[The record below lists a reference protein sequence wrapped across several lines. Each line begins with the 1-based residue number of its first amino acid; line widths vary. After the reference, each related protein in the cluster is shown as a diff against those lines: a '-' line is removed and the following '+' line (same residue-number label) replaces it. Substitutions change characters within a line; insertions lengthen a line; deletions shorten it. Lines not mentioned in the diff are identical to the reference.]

1 MKPTPSKSK
10 PKSKFWQLNPPPK
23 KRSKQKKLFV
33 FRSIQTRMITAITLL
48 ILLVVTAIVWLWA
61 TNEMEFFRSQ
71 KIQQA
76 ESFAAAFGQT
86 LQLELSDRNWANMRT
101 KSNMIMQS
109 NEDFVYVIVEDR
121 RENYQIVS
129 AAPNEIAGQFMTDLV
144 PVAVSQKAMRLGEE
158 NGKLS
163 SKARI
168 SETYLL
174 RNIDFPQG
182 TLRAKR
188 GERIIEA
195 AIDIPNGDNN
205 GGTFRVGITLRRMD
219 GQIVNAVTKTLAVG
233 AIALLLGIIAAY
245 YLAWVLSQPI
255 LRLQESAARLASGE
269 LDHRVTIHSQDE
281 LGELGNSFNDMSDS
295 LQASFGRLKKTL
307 DSFERFVPEKFL
319 QVIAPRGIENIEV
332 GEFAKRNMTILF
344 SDIRGYTALSES
356 QTPEETF
363 KFLNEYISYVVSAI
377 DEHGGFI
384 DKYIGDAVMA
394 LFDDEHTDR
403 ALKAAIAMQSE
414 IAKFNYKRS
423 QMGLSQIASGIGI
436 HRGEVVM
443 GTVGS
448 TFRIDSTVIGDAVNV
463 SSRIESLT
471 KIYNCEV
478 LVSDSVV
485 DALTNPEEFRLEQ
498 VEKSVKVKG
507 KETAIALYRLHL
519 NEDR

>member
-1 MKPTPSKSK
+1 MKLTPSQ
-10 PKSKFWQLNPPPK
+10 SKFWQLNSQPK
-23 KRSKQKKLFV
+23 KRSKRKKLFV

-86 LQLELSDRNWANMRT
+86 LQLELADKNWANMRT
-101 KSNMIMQS
+101 KANIIMQS

-129 AAPNEIAGQFMTDLV
+129 AAPNEIAGQFVTDLV

-158 NGKLS
+158 NDKLS
-163 SKARI
+163 FKARI
-168 SETYLL
+168 AETYLL

-195 AIDIPNGDNN
+195 AIDIPSGDKN

-233 AIALLLGIIAAY
+233 AIALLLGISAAY

-255 LRLQESAARLASGE
+255 LRLRESAARLASGE

-281 LGELGNSFNDMSDS
+281 LGELGHSFNDMSDA
-295 LQASFGRLKKTL
+295 LQASFGQLKKTL

-363 KFLNEYISYVVSAI
+363 KFLNEYISYVVNAI
-377 DEHGGFI
+377 DENGGFI
-384 DKYIGDAVMA
+384 DKYIGDAIMA
-394 LFDDEHTDR
+394 LFDESHTDR

-414 IAKFNYKRS
+414 ITKFNQKRS
-423 QMGLSQIASGIGI
+423 QMGLSPIASGIGI
-436 HRGEVVM
+436 HRGVVVM

-463 SSRIESLT
+463 SSRVESLT

-478 LVSDSVV
+478 LISDSVV

-498 VEKSVKVKG
+498 VEESVKVKG

-519 NEDR
+519 NKDR

>member
-1 MKPTPSKSK
+1 MKINTSK
-10 PKSKFWQLNPPPK
+10 PKSWELNWQGK
-23 KRSKQKKLFV
+23 KRSRRKNLIV
-33 FRSIQTRMITAITLL
+33 FRSIQTRMITAITFL
-48 ILLVVTAIVWLWA
+48 IILVVTAIIWLWA
-61 TNEMEFFRSQ
+61 TNEMEFYRTQ
-71 KIQQA
+71 KIQQV

-86 LQLELSDRNWANMRT
+86 LQLELAEKNWANMRT
-101 KSNMIMQS
+101 KMNIILQS
-109 NEDFVYVIVEDR
+109 NEDFVYVMVDDR
-121 RENYQIVS
+121 QENHQIVS
-129 AAPNEIAGQFMTDLV
+129 AAPIEIAGQFMTDLV
-144 PVAVSQKAMRLGEE
+144 PVAVSKIAVHFGEE
-158 NGKLS
+158 NFKTSL
-163 SKARI
+163 KARI
-168 SETYLL
+168 AETYLL
-174 RNIDFPQG
+174 RNIEFPQG
-182 TLRAKR
+182 VLRAKK

-195 AIDIPNGDNN
+195 AIDIPDSYVPEKAN
-205 GGTFRVGITLRRMD
+205 GTFRVGITLRRMD

-255 LRLQESAARLASGE
+255 LRLRESASRLASGE

-281 LGELGNSFNDMSDS
+281 LGELGHSFNEMSDS
-295 LQASFGRLKKTL
+295 LQDSFGRLKKTL

-363 KFLNEYISYVVSAI
+363 KFLNEYISYVVAAI
-377 DEHGGFI
+377 DENGGFI

-403 ALKAAIAMQSE
+403 ALKAAIAMQSK
-414 IAKFNYKRS
+414 IAKFNQKRS
-423 QMGLSQIASGIGI
+423 QIGLSPIASGIGI

-471 KIYNCEV
+471 KNYNCEV
-478 LVSDSVV
+478 LISDSVV
-485 DALTNPEEFRLEQ
+485 CALTNPEDFRLEI
-498 VEKSVKVKG
+498 VEESVKVKG
-507 KETAIALYRLHL
+507 KETAIKLYRLHL
-519 NEDR
+519 NLVEV

>member
-1 MKPTPSKSK
+1 MKISTAL
-10 PKSKFWQLNPPPK
+10 SKFWYLNPQSK
-23 KRSKQKKLFV
+23 KHQKKKKLFV

-61 TNEMEFFRSQ
+61 TNEREFYRSQ
-71 KIQQA
+71 KIQQV
-76 ESFAAAFGQT
+76 ESLASAFGQT

-101 KSNMIMQS
+101 KANIIMQS

-144 PVAVSQKAMRLGEE
+144 PVAVSQRAMRLGEE
-158 NGKLS
+158 NAKLS
-163 SKARI
+163 SKSRI

-195 AIDIPNGDNN
+195 AIDIPLADKN
-205 GGTFRVGITLRRMD
+205 GGTFRVGITLRKMD

-255 LRLQESAARLASGE
+255 LRLRESAARLASGE
-269 LDHRVTIHSQDE
+269 LDHRVKIHSQDE
-281 LGELGNSFNDMSDS
+281 LGELGHSFNDMSDS
-295 LQASFGRLKKTL
+295 LQASFGQLKKTL

-377 DEHGGFI
+377 DENGGFI
-384 DKYIGDAVMA
+384 DKYIGDAIMA
-394 LFDDEHTDR
+394 LFDESHTDR
-403 ALKAAIAMQSE
+403 ALKAAIAMQLE
-414 IAKFNYKRS
+414 ISNFNQKRS
-423 QMGLSQIASGIGI
+423 QMGLSPIASGIGI

-478 LVSDSVV
+478 LISDSVII
-485 DALTNPEEFRLEQ
+485 ALSNPDEFRLEL
-498 VEKSVKVKG
+498 VEESVKVKG

-519 NEDR
+519 HDEDR

>member
-1 MKPTPSKSK
+1 MKISTAL
-10 PKSKFWQLNPPPK
+10 SKFWYLNPQSKNHQK
-23 KRSKQKKLFV
+23 KKKLFV

-48 ILLVVTAIVWLWA
+48 IVLVVTAIVWLWA
-61 TNEMEFFRSQ
+61 TNEKEFYRSQ
-71 KIQQA
+71 KIEQV
-76 ESFAAAFGQT
+76 ESLASAFGQT

-101 KSNMIMQS
+101 KANIIMQS

-129 AAPNEIAGQFMTDLV
+129 AAPNEIAGQYMTDLV

-158 NGKLS
+158 NAKLS
-163 SKARI
+163 SKSRI

-195 AIDIPNGDNN
+195 AIDIPHADKN

-219 GQIVNAVTKTLAVG
+219 RQIVNAVTKTLAVG

-255 LRLQESAARLASGE
+255 LRLRESAARLAAGE
-269 LDHRVTIHSQDE
+269 LDHRVKIYSQDE
-281 LGELGNSFNDMSDS
+281 LGELGHSFNDMSDS
-295 LQASFGRLKKTL
+295 LQASFGQLKKTL
-307 DSFERFVPEKFL
+307 ESFERFVPEKFL

-363 KFLNEYISYVVSAI
+363 KFLNEYISYVVAAI
-377 DEHGGFI
+377 DENGGFI
-384 DKYIGDAVMA
+384 DKYIGDAIMA
-394 LFDDEHTDR
+394 LFDEAHTDN

-414 IAKFNYKRS
+414 IAKFNQKRS
-423 QMGLSQIASGIGI
+423 QMGLSPIASGIGI
-436 HRGEVVM
+436 HRGVVVM

-463 SSRIESLT
+463 SSHIESLT
-471 KIYNCEV
+471 KIYNCEI
-478 LVSDSVV
+478 LISDSVV
-485 DALTNPEEFRLEQ
+485 DALTNPEKFWLEQ
-498 VEKSVKVKG
+498 VEESVKVKG

-519 NEDR
+519 KDDR